1 VSVVAEAV
9 SASLKSTSRS
19 IRRIDARFIF
29 KLGKGRQHSLFERT
43 ALDSH
48 ADTSC
53 AGSNAV
59 ALELTG
65 EKVNVYPFSEDL
77 PAVTEVPIA
86 TALTIWE
93 SPKTGEIWGL
103 VIHEALFFG
112 DRLRGSLLCPNQIR
126 AAGNIVEDVPVQF
139 DASSRHAIDV
149 PGRLEIP
156 MELNGVISFLS
167 TRKPTSAEIQSYH
180 AGGLQSVELTEDTPW
195 EPYSTKFAETEEAA
209 RAMPSVSA
217 VRVVI
222 PRHNVPNVVPEEEER
237 CCASSPQ
244 RPPIM
249 NERQVAV
256 ASRLESACVRI
267 EFEEEGLATRLVS
280 AINVEAECVG
290 GDGLDVT
297 TDPICAV
304 AEENRWIAGLATKDR
319 GSVITKEILA
329 RRWGIGLDTAHRT
342 LTATTQLGVRKVL
355 HPVERRYRTRQAH
368 LRFPSLNT
376 RLYTDTMFATTK
388 SLRGNKCAQVFTNGV
403 GYDLFYP
410 LKKESMASEALNEV
424 IRTVGVPK
432 ELVSDGARAELYGRF
447 GAVASEYRIKQRA
460 TEPYSGWQNRAEAA
474 IREIKRGIRRA
485 TQRARSPKRLWD
497 YCGEWVTAIRRLT
510 AHDIPSLQ
518 DRVPCEAIEGNTPD
532 ISEYAQFDW
541 YQYVWYHDPAVQFP
555 DDPKKL
561 GRWIGVA
568 HDVGSPMTFWILP
581 ASCRV
586 LARSTV
592 FPLTKDELDDPL
604 VKARLVEL
612 DLAVAEKIGNSVEN
626 DDVDEALIGLFP
638 EIPDDI
644 FVPDAES
651 GDYEPADGSDVVPE
665 ADEFTP
671 EEYDEYLT
679 AEVLLPNMGE
689 MTKAKVIGRK
699 RDADGNPVGLRNAN
713 PLLDTRQYEVEFAD
727 VATDVFTANLIAENL
742 YSQVD
747 EEGNS
752 YSVMGEI
759 IDHESDGS
767 AVHKDD
773 GMEVTRDG
781 SLRPRRTTKGWKLLV
796 AWKGGSSSWIPLKD
810 LKESHPVQVA
820 EYALANKIL
829 EEPAFNWW
837 ARHVLRKRDRI
848 IRKVKSRYWE
858 RTHKYGILLPKTVA
872 EALRLDRESGTDF
885 WQRAIEK
892 EMRNIS
898 CALDFPVDGKAPVG
912 YQKIDCHMIFDV
924 KMTLERKACYVAGGH
939 QTEPTKDITFASVVS
954 RDSIR
959 IAFLVAALNDLDVL
973 SADISGAY
981 LNANAAEKVY
991 TIAGKEFGATKEGR
1005 VVVITRALYGLRSS
1019 GKAWRDH
1026 MAATLRDYGYSSC
1039 RADPDVWM
1047 RPKTKANGFKYWSY
1061 VMVYTDDILVVDHE
1075 PKSIMD
1081 YLASR
1086 YKLKPGSVKEPDT
1099 YLGAQV
1105 SKFYID
1111 GAPDPEKPTWAM
1123 SSEKYVKQAVSDV
1136 EQELSSVDKCLPTR
1150 VTTPLSQGYRPE
1162 LDQSRELDAK
1172 RGQYYQSLIGVLRW
1186 ICELGRVDI
1195 LVAVSMLSRYLA
1207 SPREGHLQ
1215 QVFHLFAYLKQHKRS
1230 RMVFDDTEPIF
1241 DPNAFKV
1248 CDWSEFYPD
1257 AEEALPPSMPQE
1269 RGHGVVTSC
1278 FVDADHAGCKA
1289 TRRSHTGVFVFVNK
1303 APILWHSKRQN
1314 TVETS
1319 TFGSEYCAMKTAID
1333 MIEGL
1338 RYKLRMMGIPLNG
1351 STAVF
1356 CDNQSVVKNSTAP
1369 ESVLKKRHNAIA
1381 YHRACEA
1388 QAAGIIKVS
1397 WEDGATNIAD
1407 LLTKFMPGP
1416 RLKELVGYV
1425 LW

>member
-1 VSVVAEAV
+1 MHSN
-9 SASLKSTSRS
+9 SRL
-19 IRRIDARFIF
+19 IRRVDARFIS
-29 KLGKGRQHSLFERT
+29 KLKKERAHHPLFERT

-65 EKVNVYPFSEDL
+65 EKVNVYPFSDDL
-77 PAVTEVPIA
+77 PAVKEIPIA

-93 SPKTGEIWGL
+93 SPKTGEVWGL
-103 VIHEALFFG
+103 VLHEALYFG
-112 DRLRGSLLCPNQIR
+112 DRLQGSLLCPNQIR
-126 AAGNIVEDVPVQF
+126 AAGNKVDDVPIQF
-139 DASSRHAIDV
+139 DAASRHSITVKDK
-149 PGRLEIP
+149 LELP
-156 MELNGVISFLS
+156 MALHGLISFLS
-167 TRKPTSAEIQSYH
+167 TRKPTEDELRRYQE
-180 AGGLQSVELTEDTPW
+180 GLLQSVELTDNVPW
-195 EPYSTKFAETEEAA
+195 EPYSTKFAESEDAA
-209 RAMPSVSA
+209 RTMPSISAA

-222 PRHNVPNVVPEEEER
+222 PRPAPPCCASEEEEEN
-237 CCASSPQ
+237 CYCSNPQ
-244 RPPIM
+244 RPLVM
-249 NERQVAV
+249 DERQIAIV
-256 ASRLESACVRI
+256 SRLERSNSIVD
-267 EFEEEGLATRLVS
+267 LADDDDLARRLIL
-280 AINVEAECVG
+280 AINIESSSTS
-290 GDGLDVT
+290 GDGLDVIP
-297 TDPICAV
+297 DPICEV
-304 AEENRWIAGLATKDR
+304 AEKNRWVAGIATKER
-319 GSVITKEILA
+319 GSVITKEVLA

-342 LTATTQLGVRKVL
+342 LTATTQMGIRKVL
-355 HPVERRYRTRQAH
+355 HPIERRYRTRQAH
-368 LRFPSLNT
+368 LRFPNLNT
-376 RLYTDTMFATTK
+376 RLYTDTMFASTK

-432 ELVSDGARAELYGRF
+432 ELVSDGARAEIYGRF
-447 GAVASEYRIKQRA
+447 GAVATEYRIKQRA

-474 IREIKRGIRRA
+474 IREIKRGIKRA

-497 YCGEWVTAIRRLT
+497 YCGEWVAAIRRLT
-510 AHDIPSLQ
+510 AHDIPSLH
-518 DRVPCEAIEGNTPD
+518 DRVPCEVIEGNTPD
-532 ISEYAQFDW
+532 ISEYAQFEW
-541 YQYVWYHDPAVQFP
+541 YQYVWYHDPAVKFP

-592 FPLTKDELDDPL
+592 SPLSQDELDDPL

-626 DDVDEALIGLFP
+626 DGVDDALIGLFP

-644 FVPDAES
+644 FLPDRED
-651 GDYEPADGSDVVPE
+651 GDDEPVDGADVLPE
-665 ADEFTP
+665 ADDFTP
-671 EEYDEYLT
+671 ELYDEYLT

-689 MTKAKVIGRK
+689 MTKAKVISRK
-699 RDADGNPVGLRNAN
+699 RDSDGNPIGLRNSN
-713 PLLDTRQYEVEFAD
+713 PMLDTRQYEVEFAD
-727 VATDVFTANLIAENL
+727 GATDVFTANLIAENL

-747 EEGNS
+747 EEGNA
-752 YSVMGEI
+752 YSIMSELT
-759 IDHESDGS
+759 DHKFDGS
-767 AVHKDD
+767 AVRKDG
-773 GMEVTRDG
+773 GMEVTKDG
-781 SLRPRRTTKGWKLLV
+781 TSRPRRTTKGWKLLV
-796 AWKGGSSSWIPLKD
+796 AWKGGTSSWIPLKD
-810 LKESHPVQVA
+810 LKEAYPVQVA

-829 EEPAFNWW
+829 EEPAFAWW

-858 RTHKYGILLPKTVA
+858 RTHKYGVLLPKSVA
-872 EALRLDRESGTDF
+872 EALRMDKESGTDF

-892 EMRNIS
+892 EMKNIA
-898 CALDFPVDGKAPVG
+898 CAFDFPIDGKAPVG

-924 KMTLERKACYVAGGH
+924 KMTLERKARYVAGGH

-959 IAFLVAALNDLDVL
+959 IAFLVAALNDLNVL
-973 SADISGAY
+973 CADISGAY
-981 LNANAAEKVY
+981 LNANVAEKVY
-991 TIAGKEFGATKEGR
+991 TIAGNEFGPAKQGR

-1026 MAATLRDYGYSSC
+1026 MAATLRDHGYSSC

-1047 RPKTKANGFKYWSY
+1047 KAKTKANGFKYWSY
-1061 VMVYTDDILVVDHE
+1061 IMVYTDDILVVDHD
-1075 PKSIMD
+1075 PKSVMD

-1086 YKLKPGSVKEPDT
+1086 YTLKPGSMKEPDM

-1111 GAPDPEKPTWAM
+1111 GAPDPEKARWAM
-1123 SSEKYVKQAVSDV
+1123 SSESYVKQAVANVEKELENV
-1136 EQELSSVDKCLPTR
+1136 EQGLPTR

-1186 ICELGRVDI
+1186 ICELGRVEI
-1195 LVAVSMLSRYLA
+1195 LVAVSMLSRYLV

-1215 QVFHLFAYLKQHKRS
+1215 QVFHLFAYLKHHKRS
-1230 RMVFDDTEPIF
+1230 RMVFDDSEPVF
-1241 DPNAFKV
+1241 DPNAFKT

-1257 AEEALPPSMPQE
+1257 AEEALPTTMPKE

-1289 TRRSHTGVFVFVNK
+1289 TRRSHTGVFLFVNK
-1303 APILWHSKRQN
+1303 APILWYSKRQN

-1338 RYKLRMMGIPLNG
+1338 RYKLRMMGIPLIG
-1351 STAVF
+1351 ATAVF
-1356 CDNQSVVKNSTAP
+1356 CDNQSVVKN
-1369 ESVLKKRHNAIA
+1369 
-1381 YHRACEA
+1381 
-1388 QAAGIIKVS
+1388 
-1397 WEDGATNIAD
+1397 
-1407 LLTKFMPGP
+1407 
-1416 RLKELVGYV
+1416 
-1425 LW
+1425 